1 MKCHLCGASMK
12 SIITDLPFKVDDKTI
27 VIMKDL
33 PVIQCVACGEYLI
46 DDPVM
51 KDVDAIIENLN
62 AGEELK
68 IVRYAA

>member
-1 MKCHLCGASMK
+1 MDDIK
-12 SIITDLPFKVDDKTI
+12 ITSDLEFDFF
-27 VIMKDL
+27 DL
-33 PVIQCVACGEYLI
+33 
-46 DDPVM
+46 M